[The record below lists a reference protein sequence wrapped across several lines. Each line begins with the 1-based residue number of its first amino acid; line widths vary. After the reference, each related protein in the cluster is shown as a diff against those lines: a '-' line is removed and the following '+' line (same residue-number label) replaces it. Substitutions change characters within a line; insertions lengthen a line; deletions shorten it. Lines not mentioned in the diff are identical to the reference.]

1 MINFTT
7 QTEYQGS
14 NIDELV
20 NAGFNMGSEF
30 CTFRQAINYYN
41 LTGKELKGAKACA
54 TLKKLVVKEVID
66 PISKKKTKKK
76 VMVPFSV
83 FEKNHLIKTM
93 LSNGHAPFEGT
104 DEQEYNA
111 DIEAYDIGSYYCNKL
126 LGKEGA

>member
-7 QTEYQGS
+7 GKEYQGS
-14 NIDELV
+14 NIDELD
-20 NAGFNMGSEF
+20 GLGHEF
-30 CTFRQAINYYN
+30 CTFKQAVNYYN

-104 DEQEYNA
+104 DEQEYEA
-111 DIEAYDIGSYYCNKL
+111 DMEAYQIQQQW
-126 LGKEGA
+126 KERA